1 MKALISPNES
11 VSYVSSW
18 VWEKVKTPYGEEV
31 YAWVAKLSVLEGA
44 QRVAEVEE
52 NTFEIAVPLFWV
64 DCDDN
69 CVADQ
74 WYYKDGLFS
83 LVPNVPAPTEPPVEA

>member
-11 VSYVSSW
+11 VSYISSW
-18 VWEKVKTPYGEEV
+18 VWEKVKTPSGQEV
-31 YAWVAKLSVLEGA
+31 YAWVAKSSVLEGA

-52 NTFEIAVPLFWV
+52 NIFEVAEPLFWV
-64 DCDDN
+64 DCPDA

-74 WYYKDGLFS
+74 WYCKDNLCS
-83 LVPNVPAPTEPPVEA
+83 VIPNVPAPTEPPVET

>member
-11 VSYVSSW
+11 VSYISSW
-18 VWEKVKTPYGEEV
+18 VWEKVKTPSGQEV
-31 YAWVAKLSVLEGA
+31 YAWVAKSSVLEGA

-52 NTFEIAVPLFWV
+52 NTFEVAEPLFWI
-64 DCDDN
+64 DCPDE

-74 WYYKDGLFS
+74 WCYKDNLCA
-83 LVPNVPAPTEPPVEA
+83 LVPNVPAPTEPPVES